1 MIRVLI
7 VDDEYIMRQGL
18 KYMIHWEQEGYEIVG
33 EATNGNEALRLVEEL
48 KPHIIISD
56 IVMSVMDGVTFTEMV
71 HRIYPDISIIIL
83 SGYDNF
89 EYVKKT
95 LTNGALDYILKPTLN
110 EEELLKVL
118 DKAAQRIPGYKRR
131 EQSEGINASA
141 EMERYLL
148 GLSKELDESAFH
160 ETFPYAHFRIFGM
173 RIRNENE
180 IQPNVSELLY
190 QKIKK
195 DVADFADANGMV
207 MILQEELVV
216 ALMCCKPSND
226 EKTVA
231 FLKNMAEELSVLCEY
246 ILGVCS
252 RPFDGMK
259 AIRQFYQQD
268 IINYADKIFYYQDR
282 KFILAEDEEAQENK
296 PGEKFD
302 FFKYNKFLS
311 MKEYKDALQLLK
323 EYDVRALE
331 GKQDIAGLKNQM
343 KNMLYYFL
351 DNLALAEE
359 QKDNLRYEY
368 FRRISQARYEKEY
381 RDVMRQIFED
391 VMMKADIPQKT
402 VDDRIPKMLAFI
414 EDNYAQDLRLEDMA
428 EEFNFNYHYLSAY
441 FHQHMKEGFSDY
453 LNEIRKAK
461 ACELLENTTL
471 SIAEISEK
479 VGYSEHSYFCR
490 VFKKITGQTPS
501 VYRRKKYE

>member
-71 HRIYPDISIIIL
+71 HKIYPDISIIIL

-118 DKAAQRIPGYKRR
+118 DKAAQRIPGYKRK
-131 EQSEGINASA
+131 EQSEGISASA

-148 GLSKELDESAFH
+148 GLTPELDESAFH

-231 FLKNMAEELSVLCEY
+231 FLKNMAEELSVLCAY

-268 IINYADKIFYYQDR
+268 IINYADKIFYYQDQ

-391 VMMKADIPQKT
+391 VMTKADIPQKT

-414 EDNYAQDLRLEDMA
+414 ENNYAQDLRLEDMA

-453 LNEIRKAK
+453 LNEIRTAK

>member
-1 MIRVLI
+1 M
-7 VDDEYIMRQGL
+7 
-18 KYMIHWEQEGYEIVG
+18 
-33 EATNGNEALRLVEEL
+33 
-48 KPHIIISD
+48 
-56 IVMSVMDGVTFTEMV
+56 
-71 HRIYPDISIIIL
+71 
-83 SGYDNF
+83 
-89 EYVKKT
+89 
-95 LTNGALDYILKPTLN
+95 
-110 EEELLKVL
+110 
-118 DKAAQRIPGYKRR
+118 
-131 EQSEGINASA
+131 
-141 EMERYLL
+141 
-148 GLSKELDESAFH
+148 
-160 ETFPYAHFRIFGM
+160 
-173 RIRNENE
+173 
-180 IQPNVSELLY
+180 
-190 QKIKK
+190 
-195 DVADFADANGMV
+195 
-207 MILQEELVV
+207 
-216 ALMCCKPSND
+216 
-226 EKTVA
+226 
-231 FLKNMAEELSVLCEY
+231 LCEY

-268 IINYADKIFYYQDR
+268 IINYADKIFYYQER

-453 LNEIRKAK
+453 LNEIRTAK

-490 VFKKITGQTPS
+490 VFKKITGRQDGLLALLVVQPRLR
-501 VYRRKKYE
+501 VREVRLPGQLPHRQDHAGRYAWNQPDRGNRQLCRALYVAAGIQPELWRLAGEGV